1 MFRAQLHAMLG
12 ARRDF
17 DVGIH
22 AALADELSLGS
33 RAIWGARIGVRPRIS
48 PATPF
53 PSAAARHV
61 VVIGESSP
69 LQIVTS

>member
-1 MFRAQLHAMLG
+1 MSRAQQPAMLV
-12 ARRDF
+12 ARRDI

-33 RAIWGARIGVRPRIS
+33 LAIRGARIGVPSRIS
-48 PATPF
+48 PAPPY

-61 VVIGESSP
+61 DVP
-69 LQIVTS
+69 W